1 MSKEDLNLPK
11 TSFSMKANLPH
22 KEPGIVEFWD
32 KINLYKQLREQSKGK
47 EKFILHDGPP
57 YANGN
62 IHMGTALNKILKDV
76 VTRFHQMNGK
86 DSNYVPGWDC
96 HGLPIEWKIEEQYKK
111 DKKNKDEVPISEFRK
126 ECREFANKWIDV
138 QKKEFKRLGVIGDW
152 ENYYSTMSFDAEASI
167 VRELGKFLLEGS
179 LYKGF
184 KPVLW
189 STVEKT
195 ALADAEVEYKDHT
208 SNTIYVGF
216 KVESSKIK
224 ILNDSQII
232 IWTTTPWT
240 IPANRALAY
249 NKNLDYTVIEIND
262 SSSNF
267 NNQKIVVAS
276 KLLDT
281 IIKGCELKKY
291 KKIDSFKGEDFKE
304 TICSHPFKDLGY
316 EYQVPMLDAQFV
328 TLEQGTGIVHC
339 APSHGPDDFN
349 LCLKHGIKSVDTI
362 DDNGRYTKHIPK
374 FEGIHVFKA
383 DEIIIEKLKECKKL
397 LSNGKLTH
405 SYPHS
410 WRSKAPLI
418 HRATPQWF
426 ISMESH
432 KLRNIA
438 LKAIDETKFY
448 PRRGKTRIRSMI
460 ETRPDWCVSRQRV
473 WGVPLPIFISKKTG
487 EPLKDLEVIEN
498 IAKIYEKEGSDCW
511 FSDNPQRFLGKKYN
525 KEDFI
530 KSNDIVEVWF
540 DSGSTHT
547 FVLEKRKDLKW
558 PASMYL
564 EGSDQHRGWFHS
576 SLLESCGTRKRAPYE
591 SVLSHGFVVD
601 GKGLKMSKST
611 GNVISPN
618 DILQKYGADI
628 LRVWV
633 SASDYAEDLRI
644 DFNILDQHAESY
656 RKIRNTFRFLLGNLQ
671 DKKTDLDFT
680 NLDISNWPEL
690 EIYMLHQIYELDKKI
705 KNYFKEYSFHKL
717 YKELLQF
724 CSQDLSAFYFDIRK
738 DALYCEPVN
747 SKIRKAS
754 IKFLNITL
762 DILLRWFAP
771 IISFTTE
778 EIYKI
783 IYNNEKS
790 IHLENF
796 STIPEKWLNKNL
808 GNKWNQLKLVRQ
820 VCNVAIEVKRTNK
833 ELGSSLEADLE
844 IFLDKKYL
852 DLVKNIDLSEFCIT
866 SKAKA
871 QILNGQKDL
880 ELFKLENIQGIGVLV
895 KKAVGNKC
903 PRCWKIF
910 EESCNRCKNAKI
922 T

>member
-22 KEPGIVEFWD
+22 KEPSIVEFWD

-57 YANGN
+57 YANGY

-362 DDNGRYTKHIPK
+362 DDNGRYTKYIPK

-410 WRSKAPLI
+410 WRSKAPLV

-448 PRRGKTRIRSMI
+448 PRRGKIRIRSMI

-618 DILQKYGADI
+618 DILHKYGADI
-628 LRVWV
+628 LRVWA

-796 STIPEKWLNKNL
+796 STIPEKWLNKSL

>member
-1 MSKEDLNLPK
+1 MSKENLNLPK

-22 KEPGIVEFWD
+22 KEPSIVEFWD

-57 YANGN
+57 YANGY

-76 VTRFHQMNGK
+76 VTRFHQMSGK

-138 QKKEFKRLGVIGDW
+138 QKKEFKRLGVVGDW
-152 ENYYSTMSFDAEASI
+152 ENFYSTMSFDAEASI

-291 KKIDSFKGEDFKE
+291 KKIDSFKGKDFKE

-362 DDNGRYTKHIPK
+362 DDNGRYTKYIPK

-410 WRSKAPLI
+410 WRSKAPLV

-448 PRRGKTRIRSMI
+448 PRRGKIRIRSMI

-796 STIPEKWLNKNL
+796 STIPEKWLNKSL
-808 GNKWNQLKLVRQ
+808 GNKWNQLKLIRQ

-871 QILNGQKDL
+871 QILNGQKNL

-895 KKAVGNKC
+895 KRAIGNKC

>member
-11 TSFSMKANLPH
+11 TSFPMKANLPH

-57 YANGN
+57 YANGY

-362 DDNGRYTKHIPK
+362 DDNGRYKKHIPK
-374 FEGIHVFKA
+374 FEGIHIFKA

-410 WRSKAPLI
+410 WRSKAPLV

-448 PRRGKTRIRSMI
+448 PRRGKIRIRSMI

-473 WGVPLPIFISKKTG
+473 WGVPLPIFVSKKTG

-808 GNKWNQLKLVRQ
+808 GNKWNQLKLIRQ

>member
-291 KKIDSFKGEDFKE
+291 KKINSFKGEDFKE

-362 DDNGRYTKHIPK
+362 DDNGRYTKYIPK

-410 WRSKAPLI
+410 WRSKAPLV

-448 PRRGKTRIRSMI
+448 PRRGKIRIRSMI

-618 DILQKYGADI
+618 DILHKYGADI
-628 LRVWV
+628 LRVWA